1 MTVYMTENRTRSSYV
16 RKMVYAS
23 LFAALTAVGAW
34 ISIPLPHVPITL
46 QTLFTMLSGAMLGPY
61 FGALAMIV
69 YVLMGLIGLP
79 VFANGT
85 SGLGMLLGP
94 AGGYLIGFIVGA
106 VIIGL
111 LVRMKK
117 KPGFLWLCLAM
128 AIGEFVVLA
137 FGTAWLFIST
147 GGSVETAIAAGFLPF
162 VPGDILKIAVAA
174 LIARKI
180 EV

>member
-1 MTVYMTENRTRSSYV
+1 MAANHARSSYV

-23 LFAALTAVGAW
+23 LFAALTAAGAW
-34 ISIPLPHVPITL
+34 IAIPLPYVPVTL
-46 QTLFTMLSGAMLGPY
+46 QTLFTMLSGALLGPY

-69 YVLMGLIGLP
+69 YVLLGLIGLP
-79 VFANGT
+79 VFAQGQ
-85 SGLGMLLGP
+85 SGLGALIGP
-94 AGGYLIGFIVGA
+94 AGGYLVGFVVGA
-106 VIIGL
+106 IVIGL

-117 KPGFLWLCLAM
+117 KPGFLWLCVAM
-128 AIGEFVVLA
+128 AIGELVVYA
-137 FGTAWLFIST
+137 FGVAQLSFVA
-147 GGSVETAIAAGFLPF
+147 GMPLDRAILIGALPF

>member
-1 MTVYMTENRTRSSYV
+1 VNQARSSYV

-23 LFAALTAVGAW
+23 LFAALTAAGAW
-34 ISIPLPHVPITL
+34 IAIPLPYVPVTL
-46 QTLFTMLSGAMLGPY
+46 QTLFTMLSGALLGPY

-69 YVLMGLIGLP
+69 YVLLGLIGLP
-79 VFANGT
+79 VFAQGQ
-85 SGLGMLLGP
+85 SGLGTLVGP
-94 AGGYLIGFIVGA
+94 AGGYLVGFVVGA
-106 VIIGL
+106 IVIGL
-111 LVRMKK
+111 IVRLKK

-128 AIGEFVVLA
+128 AIGELVVYA
-137 FGTAWLFIST
+137 FGVAQLSLVA
-147 GGSVETAIAAGFLPF
+147 GMSLDRAIIVGALPF

>member
-1 MTVYMTENRTRSSYV
+1 
-16 RKMVYAS
+16 MVYAS
-23 LFAALTAVGAW
+23 LFAALTAAGAW
-34 ISIPLPHVPITL
+34 IAIPLPYVPVTL
-46 QTLFTMLSGAMLGPY
+46 QTLFTMLSGALLGPY

-69 YVLMGLIGLP
+69 YVLLGLIGLP
-79 VFANGT
+79 VFAQGQ
-85 SGLGMLLGP
+85 SGLGALIGP

-106 VIIGL
+106 AVIGL

-128 AIGEFVVLA
+128 AIGELVVYGFGVAQLSFVAGMSL
-137 FGTAWLFIST
+137 
-147 GGSVETAIAAGFLPF
+147 EEAIILGALPF
-162 VPGDILKIAVAA
+162 VPGDILKIIVAA